1 MHWLIYK
8 ESVIVPLSAKKRV
21 RRDVEIMTTK
31 NGTCSDFNPNDK
43 QDTSNQI
50 KQCIKIESS
59 ERKRLSGGRYFTIA
73 HLYLAPASLSRQ
85 NTKIEETEIVHGSC
99 KERRK

>member
-1 MHWLIYK
+1 MP
-8 ESVIVPLSAKKRV
+8 VSAKQRV
-21 RRDVEIMTTK
+21 RSDVEIMTTK
-31 NGTCSDFNPNDK
+31 NGTCSDFQPNDK

-85 NTKIEETEIVHGSC
+85 NTKIEDTEIVQESC